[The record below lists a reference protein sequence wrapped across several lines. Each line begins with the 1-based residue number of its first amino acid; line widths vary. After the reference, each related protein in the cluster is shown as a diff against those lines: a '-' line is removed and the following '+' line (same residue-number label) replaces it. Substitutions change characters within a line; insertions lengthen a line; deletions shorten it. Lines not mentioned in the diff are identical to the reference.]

1 MCGAARDLDARRH
14 KSYNDVREPRSLRF
28 RKRWP
33 SNAWLPVCRHN
44 GAQLKRKIFIRK
56 IAPKEPLRHMPS
68 LIRFLVIVGLLG
80 GITFGGL
87 YMLAEYY
94 EPQPRETV
102 SAVPGGVKIRK

>member
-1 MCGAARDLDARRH
+1 
-14 KSYNDVREPRSLRF
+14 
-28 RKRWP
+28 
-33 SNAWLPVCRHN
+33 
-44 GAQLKRKIFIRK
+44 
-56 IAPKEPLRHMPS
+56 MPS